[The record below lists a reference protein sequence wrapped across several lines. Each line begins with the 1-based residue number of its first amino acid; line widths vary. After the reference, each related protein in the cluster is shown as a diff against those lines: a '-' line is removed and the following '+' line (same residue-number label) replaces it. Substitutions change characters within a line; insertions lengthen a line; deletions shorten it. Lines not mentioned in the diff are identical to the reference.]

1 MPHFDPDRIARI
13 HDVMA
18 GHVEHDRVGGVAWLA
33 ACGDDVRIGVAG
45 RLTRTEDTPVAR
57 DSIFRIASI
66 TKPIVAVAALLL
78 VEEFRLRFDEPVD
91 DLLPELADRRVLLD
105 PLGPI
110 DGDTE
115 PARRPIT
122 LDDVLTF
129 RLGLGMDFAAPFP
142 QPLIEAMDALGI
154 GTAPPMPQVTPEP
167 DEWMAKLSTLPL
179 LHQPGER
186 WLYHVGADVLG
197 VLIARA
203 AEQPLEVFVRE
214 RVLEPLGMRDTA
226 FATPDVDRLGSCY
239 VRDPVTRAPVLFDPP
254 EGQWATAPRFS
265 SGSGGLVSTVD
276 DVRAFGRMLLAGGR
290 LPDGTRLLSR
300 ASVAAMTT
308 DHLGVAT
315 GAPGPSPDG
324 SQGWGLGVGVLVR
337 RTGLGPG
344 AGAYGWTG
352 GLGSVW
358 ANDPTDD
365 IVGVVLSTDAFEGP
379 FPPPQV
385 IQDFWTGVYA
395 AIDE

>member
-1 MPHFDPDRIARI
+1 MTRFDHDRISRI
-13 HDVMA
+13 HDCIA
-18 GHVEHDRVGGVAWLA
+18 GHVAHDRVGGVAWLA
-33 ACGDDVRIGVAG
+33 ACGDDVQFGAAG
-45 RLTRTEDTPVAR
+45 RLTRTEASPVAR
-57 DSIFRIASI
+57 DSIFRISSM

-78 VEEFRLRFDEPVD
+78 VEEFGLRLEERVD

-105 PLGPI
+105 PLGPV

-122 LDDVLTF
+122 VHDVLTF

-154 GTAPPMPQVTPEP
+154 GTAPPAPQVPPDP
-167 DEWMAKLSTLPL
+167 DEWMAQLSTLPL
-179 LHQPGER
+179 LYQPGDH

-197 VLIARA
+197 VLVARA
-203 AEQPLEVFVRE
+203 SGQPLDAFLRDRVFA
-214 RVLEPLGMRDTA
+214 PLGMRDTA
-226 FATPDVDRLGSCY
+226 FATPDVRRFGSCY
-239 VRDPVTRAPVLFDPP
+239 MRDPTTKAPVLFDPP
-254 EGQWATAPRFS
+254 DGQWASAPKFP
-265 SGSGGLVSTVD
+265 SGGGGLVSTVD
-276 DVRAFGRMLLAGGR
+276 DLHAFGRMLLDGGR

-308 DHLGVAT
+308 DHLGVAG

-324 SQGWGLGVGVLVR
+324 SSGWGLGVGVLVR
-337 RTGLGPG
+337 NPGLGPG
-344 AGAYGWTG
+344 VGAYGWTG

-358 ANDPTDD
+358 ANDPATDV
-365 IVGVVLSTDAFEGP
+365 VGIVLSTDAFEAP

-395 AIDE
+395 ALDD